1 MKKDEFDDAKMSER
15 QFLYHRWSYWTNW
28 YKRQPL
34 DHIRLMSVLVKM
46 FMKNLPHPQ

>member
-1 MKKDEFDDAKMSER
+1 MYILIVQSGHKLKNDDPPDTKMSDR

-34 DHIRLMSVLVKM
+34 DHIR
-46 FMKNLPHPQ
+46 